1 MGIMSSFDILRAEF
15 SSRRIRV
22 SVRQVLSAGC
32 GNVDRFSET
41 GIVKSVSLF
50 LPVMEVRR

>member
-1 MGIMSSFDILRAEF
+1 MGIISSFDVLRAGF

-22 SVRQVLSAGC
+22 SVRQVLSAGG
-32 GNVDRFSET
+32 GNVDHFSET

-50 LPVMEVRR
+50 LPVIEGMR